1 MDKLYVN
8 VYGVTRCYGGP
19 EEGGWFYNQ
28 SYPLASVPFKA
39 ERRPGHK
46 PGRCA
51 HCDEER
57 QKEYLADFE
66 GEKYTPSYCEE
77 PKSNEAV
84 DFAFDEWAYDYDA
97 NGNRKFPIDKIRE
110 LARLYRSNPD
120 AEELTEFY
128 ESRFFKVLLQT
139 VTHLV
144 PADEAK
150 KESIIADMK
159 DLYAEEKRGN
169 IYSVLGGQDVSIVV
183 EEEPGKLDPETKPRY
198 E

>member
-1 MDKLYVN
+1 MDKLYIN

-19 EEGGWFYNQ
+19 EEDGWWFNQ

-46 PGRCA
+46 PGSCA
-51 HCDEER
+51 HCDEQR
-57 QKEYLADFE
+57 
-66 GEKYTPSYCEE
+66 EKGTTEFCEE

-84 DFAFDEWAYDYDA
+84 DFAFDEWVYDYDT

-128 ESRFFKVLLQT
+128 ESRFFQVLLQT

-150 KESIIADMK
+150 KEMYIADLK
-159 DLYAEEKRGN
+159 ELYAEEKHGD

-183 EEEPGKLDPETKPRY
+183 EEEPGKLDPETKPHY